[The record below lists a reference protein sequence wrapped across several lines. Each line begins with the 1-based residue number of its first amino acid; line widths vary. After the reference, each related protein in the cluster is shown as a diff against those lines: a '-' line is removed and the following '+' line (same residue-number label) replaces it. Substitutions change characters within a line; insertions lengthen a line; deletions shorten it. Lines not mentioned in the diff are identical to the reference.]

1 MKDEAVICLWET
13 QIMMA
18 PLVDFSGLDA
28 PPLRMFTGQNRWCNF
43 TSSPWQRK
51 TGGERG
57 VGERMGHVEKADVG
71 KAVEALSFVFSS
83 TY

>member
-1 MKDEAVICLWET
+1 MHNLAHLWTAEDGYLGKDEAVICLWET
-13 QIMMA
+13 QKMMA
-18 PLVDFSGLDA
+18 PLADLSGLDA

-57 VGERMGHVEKADVG
+57 VGEGREEGC
-71 KAVEALSFVFSS
+71 
-83 TY
+83 